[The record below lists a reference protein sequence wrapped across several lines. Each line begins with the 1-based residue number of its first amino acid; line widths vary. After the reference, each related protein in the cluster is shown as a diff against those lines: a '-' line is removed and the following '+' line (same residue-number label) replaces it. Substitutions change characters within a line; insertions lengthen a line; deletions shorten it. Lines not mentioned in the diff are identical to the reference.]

1 MPLRRIL
8 LTYLSIFQ
16 KCCRMCRL
24 VNGYMDKSDSQAYH
38 HKNAIAMSSFGAKR
52 KARKITVQDDE
63 DPPPIESL
71 NPPPEPQE
79 PALQPTFKSRKPFKQ
94 SSLRKS
100 INLNDEAPKEDT
112 KTSNSTDD
120 AEDQE
125 DGGAPVRTRPSI
137 TRSGLTK
144 SKKRQPSSRLSFG
157 PSETTADDDDAMIL
171 GGEEVFAP
179 KKTGLAASATEN
191 SAYKKGF
198 SKNMP
203 RSRLPMRSMEDD
215 DDRPR
220 YSKEYLNELQS
231 ATPNTPQDLA
241 KLHIESG
248 EDEMSLDPSE
258 LDGAMIVETT
268 TCTSLTADPSGTVS
282 KPAVL
287 TEAEIREKKER
298 RARLAKQKRSQD
310 TEDFISLSDDDN
322 DERGAGDSYLT
333 LLSRKSNNNKTDTR
347 LVREDEDLGEGFDE
361 FVEDGGLSLGKKAE
375 REARKR
381 HRAEM
386 ASLISAAE
394 GVGSDGEAASDDSE
408 AERMAAFEAAQTRAG
423 MDGLAEERE
432 QQRKRLGAREGV
444 VSVPP
449 KITPL
454 PDLSV
459 LVEEF
464 KARMRQKEAGLIRM
478 RAHIAE
484 LKAEREGVLKR
495 EPEVQRLLNEAG
507 ERYRAL
513 TMSGSGTGA
522 ENGGQT
528 QADTNGNGE
537 STFTAAR
544 TLLGQFRDGPGTP
557 GERGLESLGT
567 TPVKP
572 TQMEL

>member
-1 MPLRRIL
+1 
-8 LTYLSIFQ
+8 
-16 KCCRMCRL
+16 
-24 VNGYMDKSDSQAYH
+24 
-38 HKNAIAMSSFGAKR
+38 MSSFGSKR

-63 DPPPIESL
+63 EPPSLESL

-100 INLNDEAPKEDT
+100 INLNDEASKEDT
-112 KTSNSTDD
+112 KTSNSTDET
-120 AEDQE
+120 EDQE
-125 DGGAPVRTRPSI
+125 DGGAPVRIRPSI
-137 TRSGLTK
+137 TKPSLTK
-144 SKKRQPSSRLSFG
+144 SKKRQSSSRLSFG

-171 GGEEVFAP
+171 GEEVFTP
-179 KKTGLAASATEN
+179 KKSSLAASATEN
-191 SAYKKGF
+191 SAYKKGI
-198 SKNMP
+198 SKNLP
-203 RSRLPMRSMEDD
+203 LNRLPMRSMEDD

-220 YSKEYLNELQS
+220 YSKEYLSELQS
-231 ATPNTPQDLA
+231 ATPNTPQDLS

-258 LDGAMIVETT
+258 LEGAMIVETT
-268 TCTSLTADPSGTVS
+268 TSTSLTADPSGTAS
-282 KPAVL
+282 KSAVL

-298 RARLAKQKRSQD
+298 RARFAKQKGGSRD

-333 LLSRKSNNNKTDTR
+333 LLSRNSNNSKTDTR

-444 VSVPP
+444 VPVPP

-513 TMSGSGTGA
+513 TMSGSGTGV

-528 QADTNGNGE
+528 QADTNGNEE

-544 TLLGQFRDGPGTP
+544 TLLDQFRDGPGTP

-572 TQMEL
+572 TQLEL

>member
-1 MPLRRIL
+1 
-8 LTYLSIFQ
+8 
-16 KCCRMCRL
+16 
-24 VNGYMDKSDSQAYH
+24 
-38 HKNAIAMSSFGAKR
+38 MSSFGSKR
-52 KARKITVQDDE
+52 KPRRITVQDDE
-63 DPPPIESL
+63 ESPSLESL
-71 NPPPEPQE
+71 NPPPEQQE

-100 INLNDEAPKEDT
+100 INFNDETSKEDV
-112 KTSNSTDD
+112 KTPDTADET
-120 AEDQE
+120 EDQE
-125 DGGAPVRTRPSI
+125 DGGAPVRIRPS
-137 TRSGLTK
+137 TTKPGLTK
-144 SKKRQPSSRLSFG
+144 PKKRQSSSRLSFG
-157 PSETTADDDDAMIL
+157 PSETIGDDDDAMVL
-171 GGEEVFAP
+171 GEEVFMP
-179 KKTGLAASATEN
+179 KMPGLATPATEN
-191 SAYKKGF
+191 NAYKKGI
-198 SKNMP
+198 SKNLP
-203 RSRLPMRSMEDD
+203 LNRLPMRPIDD
-215 DDRPR
+215 EDDRPR
-220 YSKEYLNELQS
+220 YSKEYLSELQS
-231 ATPNTPQDLA
+231 ATPNTPQDLST
-241 KLHIESG
+241 LHIGSE

-258 LDGAMIVETT
+258 LEGAMIVDTT
-268 TCTSLTADPSGTVS
+268 TSTSLTTGHPPTATPV
-282 KPAVL
+282 VL

-298 RARLAKQKRSQD
+298 RARLAKQKGSRD

-322 DERGAGDSYLT
+322 DERGAGDSYLA
-333 LLSRKSNNNKTDTR
+333 LLSRNSGSKTDTR
-347 LVREDEDLGEGFDE
+347 LVAEDEDLGEGFDE

-386 ASLISAAE
+386 VSLISAAE
-394 GVGSDGEAASDDSE
+394 GAGSDGEAASDDSE
-408 AERMAAFEAAQTRAG
+408 AERRAAFEAAQTRAG

-444 VSVPP
+444 VPVPP

-464 KARMRQKEAGLIRM
+464 KARMRQKEAGLIHM

-484 LKAEREGVLKR
+484 LKAERDGVLKR

-513 TMSGSGTGA
+513 TMPGAAQPNVDGHLGSDA
-522 ENGGQT
+522 NR
-528 QADTNGNGE
+528 NGE
-537 STFTAAR
+537 SSITAAR

-567 TPVKP
+567 TPIKP

>member
-1 MPLRRIL
+1 
-8 LTYLSIFQ
+8 
-16 KCCRMCRL
+16 
-24 VNGYMDKSDSQAYH
+24 
-38 HKNAIAMSSFGAKR
+38 MSSFASKR
-52 KARKITVQDDE
+52 KARKITVQDDDE
-63 DPPPIESL
+63 SPSIESL

-79 PALQPTFKSRKPFKQ
+79 PALQPTFKSRKPFKH

-100 INLNDEAPKEDT
+100 INFNDETPKEDV
-112 KTSNSTDD
+112 KTSDATDD
-120 AEDQE
+120 TEDQD
-125 DGGAPVRTRPSI
+125 DGGAPVRIRPS
-137 TRSGLTK
+137 TTKPGLTK
-144 SKKRQPSSRLSFG
+144 PKKRQSSSRLSFG
-157 PSETTADDDDAMIL
+157 PSETTGDDDDAMVL
-171 GGEEVFAP
+171 GEEVFTP
-179 KKTGLAASATEN
+179 KKSNLAASATEN
-191 SAYKKGF
+191 SAYKKGV
-198 SKNMP
+198 SKNLP
-203 RSRLPMRSMEDD
+203 LNRLPMRSMDDD

-220 YSKEYLNELQS
+220 YSKEYLSELQS
-231 ATPNTPQDLA
+231 ATPNTPQDLS
-241 KLHIESG
+241 KLHIGAE

-258 LDGAMIVETT
+258 LEGAMIVDTT
-268 TCTSLTADPSGTVS
+268 TSTSLTTAPPPTAA
-282 KPAVL
+282 PAVL
-287 TEAEIREKKER
+287 TEAEVREKKER
-298 RARLAKQKRSQD
+298 RARLAKQKGTRD

-333 LLSRKSNNNKTDTR
+333 LLSRKGGSKSDTR
-347 LVREDEDLGEGFDE
+347 LVAEDEDLGEGFDE

-444 VSVPP
+444 VPVPP

-484 LKAEREGVLKR
+484 LKAERDGVLKR

-513 TMSGSGTGA
+513 TMPGATESAQPNGEAHPGSST
-522 ENGGQT
+522 N
-528 QADTNGNGE
+528 TNGE
-537 STFTAAR
+537 ASVTAAR
-544 TLLGQFRDGPGTP
+544 TLLDQFRDGPGTP

-572 TQMEL
+572 SQLEL